1 MNVILLVV
9 DAWRDDMPWNGYPR
23 DVAPNLH
30 KLWKK
35 SARYE
40 RGYAASSFTSKSVPV
55 LLSGQYASSLARTTP
70 FFSRYSQDNDM
81 MPEVLQR
88 AGIRTLGIQAHM
100 YLKEASGLQQG
111 FDVWN
116 MVPNIDWDYNK
127 DPYVTGPDH
136 TKGAIEILSKPEN
149 TGKQFFAYFHY
160 MDPHDV
166 YNTHEEA
173 PQWGKKGRDKYD
185 QEIWF
190 TDMWIQKLLDYVE
203 AQPWAKNTAI
213 IVTGDHGEAFGEH
226 NFYKHAFELYEVLVR
241 VPLFVYLP
249 GINPRT
255 IPRWRSAIDLVPT
268 VYDLM
273 GQPIPAGLPGTS
285 LVPELFGEDQPKRPI
300 ICDLPADSLNVRH
313 RALIDEEGYKLV
325 EIGHAAKFEMYNVV
339 EDPGET
345 RDLFKQ
351 QRARAEAMLERYKK
365 LSQAIPFVAAKG
377 GKPVKKD

>member
-23 DVAPNLH
+23 EIAPNLH
-30 KLWKK
+30 KLW
-35 SARYE
+35 SQSVRYE

-55 LLSGQYASSLARTTP
+55 LLSGQYASSLARGTS
-70 FFSRYSQDNDM
+70 FFSRYSQENVM
-81 MPEVLQR
+81 MPEVLQK

-100 YLKEASGLQQG
+100 YLKEASGMQQG

-136 TKGAIEILSKPEN
+136 TKGAIDILSKPEN

-173 PQWGKKGRDKYD
+173 PNWGKKGRDRYD

-213 IVTGDHGEAFGEH
+213 IVTGDHGEGFGEH
-226 NFYKHAFELYEVLVR
+226 SFYKHAFELYEMLVR
-241 VPLFVYLP
+241 VPFFVYIP
-249 GINPRT
+249 GLNAHT
-255 IPRWRSAIDLVPT
+255 IPRWRSAIDIVPT
-268 VYDLM
+268 IYDLM
-273 GQPIPAGLPGTS
+273 GQPVPAGLPGES
-285 LVPELFGEDQPKRPI
+285 LVSELYGEPQAKRPI

-313 RALIDEEGYKLV
+313 RALIDEDGYKLV
-325 EIGHAAKFEMYNVV
+325 EIGHAAKFELYNVA

-345 RDLFKQ
+345 HDLFKKDK
-351 QRARAEAMLERYKK
+351 ARAEAMLARYKK
-365 LSQAIPFVAAKG
+365 LSEAIPFVAAKG